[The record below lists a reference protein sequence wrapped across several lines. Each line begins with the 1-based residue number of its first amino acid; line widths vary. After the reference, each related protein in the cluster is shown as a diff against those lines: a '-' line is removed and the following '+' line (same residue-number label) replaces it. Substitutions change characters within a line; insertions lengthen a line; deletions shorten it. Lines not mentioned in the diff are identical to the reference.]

1 MNYLQQ
7 LTLQEIAEVRNLLE
21 IEKIKTLRMQYSYLM
36 DSRQL
41 QAFYDL
47 FSEDAICEFGPY
59 GIWRGRDDIIKNF
72 NTVFEETLEEH
83 FWSMHANTGHQVKI
97 TSPTTAEG
105 QIYLLDVQTD
115 KKPDENPFLWF
126 AVYDEDYVK
135 IADHWKIKRSSIHFL
150 WPEKHL
156 DPQFIG
162 R

>member
-1 MNYLQQ
+1 MTDFEQ
-7 LTLQEIAEVRNLLE
+7 LTQQELTEVRNLLE

-41 QAFYDL
+41 PAFYDL
-47 FSEDAICEFGPY
+47 FDEEALCEFGPY
-59 GIWRGRDDIIKNF
+59 GVWKGRDQIVENF
-72 NTVFEETLEEH
+72 NAVFEDTLDDA

-97 TSPTTAEG
+97 TGPSSAQG
-105 QIYLLDVQTD
+105 QIYLLDIVTD

-135 IADHWKIKRSSIHFL
+135 KGDDWKIKRSSIHFL

-156 DPQFIG
+156 DPKFIG